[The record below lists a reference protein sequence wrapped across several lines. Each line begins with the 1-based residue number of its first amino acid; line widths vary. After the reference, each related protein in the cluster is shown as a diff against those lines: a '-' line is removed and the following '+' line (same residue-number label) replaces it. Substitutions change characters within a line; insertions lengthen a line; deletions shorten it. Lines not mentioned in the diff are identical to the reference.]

1 MTQMEV
7 VAVMAPRS
15 HGSLLAVAP
24 PEAPGPL
31 PQLEFGG
38 LVLKPVFEPHR
49 AGPGPLSIPGA
60 PRAPSG
66 LQRFYRVEADR
77 SDAEGIARMLRDMPG
92 VQTAFVKPRPL
103 LPIAPD
109 QPEFTAPIPDASPIP
124 DFTPQ
129 QGYRAAAPDGVDVA
143 AAWAQPGGRGEGVS
157 IIDIEGGWCLDHV
170 DLEGNGGLRGG
181 DGFPEIEWRNH
192 GTAVLG
198 VMVGEDDPRGVRG
211 LAPAASAIAYTHKTD
226 GAAGA
231 IQRAADLL
239 SPGDVM
245 VLEMHS
251 PGPRYDYEERDDQA
265 GYIAVEWW
273 PDTLVAVQYAVSRGI
288 IVVGAAGNGAE
299 NLDDELYD
307 VPGEGFPEDWS
318 NPFRR
323 TDSGA
328 IIVGAGAP
336 AGGGYGPARS
346 RLDFSNYGSR
356 VDCQGWGRGV
366 CTTGYGDLWA
376 GSGETEWFTAEFS
389 GTSSA
394 SPVVA
399 GAVACLQGIA
409 RASRTPISPD
419 GMRRVLRDY
428 GSPQTKLGATM
439 ERIGTLPDLAAMIAS
454 L

>member
-7 VAVMAPRS
+7 VAVIAPRPS
-15 HGSLLAVAP
+15 
-24 PEAPGPL
+24 GPL
-31 PQLEFGG
+31 LEVASLGAPFPLPAIEVGG
-38 LVLKPVFEPHR
+38 LVLKPVFETHR
-49 AGPGPLSIPGA
+49 AGPGPLSVPGA
-60 PRAPSG
+60 PGAPSA

-77 SDAEGIARMLRDMPG
+77 ADVQDIARALRDMPG
-92 VQTAFVKPRPL
+92 IETAFVKPRPL
-103 LPIAPD
+103 LPIAPN
-109 QPEFTAPIPDASPIP
+109 QPELAAPAPDERPVP

-129 QGYRAAAPDGVDVA
+129 QGYRAAAPDGVDAA
-143 AAWAQPGGRGEGVS
+143 AAWALPGGRGNGVS
-157 IIDIEGGWCLDHV
+157 IVDIEGGWCLDHV

-181 DGFPEIEWRNH
+181 ADFPELDWRNH

-198 VMVGEDDPRGVRG
+198 VMVGEDDARGVRG
-211 LAPAASAIAYTHKTD
+211 LAPAARAIAYTHRAD

-239 SPGDVM
+239 SPGDIM

-251 PGPRYDYEERDDQA
+251 PGPRYNYEERDDQA

-273 PDTLVAVQYAVSRGI
+273 PDTLVAVRYAVSCGI

-307 VPGEGFPEDWS
+307 APGEGFPADWV

-323 TDSGA
+323 ADSGA

-336 AGGGYGPARS
+336 AGGAFGPARA

-356 VDCQGWGRGV
+356 VDCQGWGRSV

-376 GSGETEWFTAEFS
+376 GSGEHEWFTAQFS

-399 GAVACLQGIA
+399 GALASLQGIA
-409 RASRTPISPD
+409 RARQGPMPPKVI
-419 GMRRVLRDY
+419 RDLVRNY
-428 GSPQTKLGATM
+428 GSPQPNPGAVS
-439 ERIGTLPDLAAMIAS
+439 ERIGSLPDLARLIAA

>member
-1 MTQMEV
+1 M
-7 VAVMAPRS
+7 
-15 HGSLLAVAP
+15 
-24 PEAPGPL
+24 
-31 PQLEFGG
+31 
-38 LVLKPVFEPHR
+38 
-49 AGPGPLSIPGA
+49 
-60 PRAPSG
+60 

-77 SDAEGIARMLRDMPG
+77 ADANEIAKTLRGMPG
-92 VQTAFVKPRPL
+92 VSSAFIKPKPL

-109 QPEFTAPIPDASPIP
+109 QPAFAMNGSEGRPIP

-129 QGYRAAAPDGVDVA
+129 QGYRSAAPDGVDVA
-143 AAWAQPGGRGEGVS
+143 AAWALPGGRGEGIS

-181 DGFPEIEWRNH
+181 VDFPEIEWRNH

-211 LAPAASAIAYTHKTD
+211 LAPAARAIAYTHRTD

-239 SPGDVM
+239 SPGDVLL
-245 VLEMHS
+245 LEMHS
-251 PGPRYDYEERDDQA
+251 PGPRYDYEERDDQL

-273 PDTLVAVQYAVSRGI
+273 PDTLLAVRYAISRGI
-288 IVVGAAGNGAE
+288 VVVGAAGNGAE

-307 VPGEGFPEDWS
+307 VPVEGFPEDWA

-336 AGGGYGPARS
+336 PGGAFGPARS

-376 GSGETEWFTAEFS
+376 GNNESEWFTAEFS

-394 SPVVA
+394 SPIVA
-399 GAVACLQGIA
+399 GAVASLQGIA
-409 RASRTPISPD
+409 RARQGPLTPD
-419 GMRRVLRDY
+419 TMRQLFRDN
-428 GSPQTKLGATM
+428 GSVQANPGAAA
-439 ERIGTLPDLAAMIAS
+439 ERIGCLPDLARLVAAI
-454 L
+454 